1 MFPAHPFNYHIT
13 HESQW
18 LEMLIFC
25 LPVYVDLWWCV
36 FNTHCSVQLLQKKQ
50 LELPPY
56 CPTLTK
62 PAPPPPLPLPAC
74 VCVHD
79 CGCVY
84 EEAWQ
89 WKELRL
95 SSGSLREWLQS
106 RSRSLQIIIH
116 VSVWASEG
124 EGELRLSSV
133 YSELAGGHGRPW
145 SNTSHTCHSN
155 ITKEVL

>member
-1 MFPAHPFNYHIT
+1 MTWNAHLLPP
-13 HESQW
+13 
-18 LEMLIFC
+18 C
-25 LPVYVDLWWCV
+25 LRGFMMVCV
-36 FNTHCSVQLLQKKQ
+36 QYTLQCAAPSASLKKQ

-133 YSELAGGHGRPW
+133 YSELAGGRGRPW